1 MKKTK
6 NTVLLLLVLFLAAGL
21 GILVWKVQRDTD
33 REIVEGA
40 GSSLHADHSSEYIEH
55 NGENYPVKRRI
66 STVLLIGT
74 DNYADTSDD
83 VKQHGNYNYQF
94 ADFLAVLVF
103 DHDAKTVTPLQI
115 NRDTVCRVP
124 WLLSD
129 GKMGGYGIM
138 QINFAHTFGQ
148 GKEDSCENT
157 VQAARWLL
165 CNAPID
171 RYMAFTMDAVPVL
184 NDLVGGVAVTLED
197 DIPSLGKEF
206 VEGATVT
213 LKGNKALQFVRQRD
227 TSVLASNA
235 TRMSH
240 QRLYLAG
247 FTEAAR
253 AAAAKNQ
260 NLAVDAFKDIDRFL
274 CTNLTV
280 NNISEIVEDLCE
292 YTILPVITPDG
303 TYTRNDR
310 FVEGLYH
317 AEFTVD
323 DASLWQCVY
332 DAFCKKA

>member
-1 MKKTK
+1 
-6 NTVLLLLVLFLAAGL
+6 
-21 GILVWKVQRDTD
+21 
-33 REIVEGA
+33 
-40 GSSLHADHSSEYIEH
+40 
-55 NGENYPVKRRI
+55 
-66 STVLLIGT
+66 
-74 DNYADTSDD
+74 
-83 VKQHGNYNYQF
+83 
-94 ADFLAVLVF
+94 
-103 DHDAKTVTPLQI
+103 
-115 NRDTVCRVP
+115 
-124 WLLSD
+124 
-129 GKMGGYGIM
+129 
-138 QINFAHTFGQ
+138 
-148 GKEDSCENT
+148 
-157 VQAARWLL
+157 
-165 CNAPID
+165 
-171 RYMAFTMDAVPVL
+171 
-184 NDLVGGVAVTLED
+184 
-197 DIPSLGKEF
+197 
-206 VEGATVT
+206 
-213 LKGNKALQFVRQRD
+213 
-227 TSVLASNA
+227 
-235 TRMSH
+235 MSH